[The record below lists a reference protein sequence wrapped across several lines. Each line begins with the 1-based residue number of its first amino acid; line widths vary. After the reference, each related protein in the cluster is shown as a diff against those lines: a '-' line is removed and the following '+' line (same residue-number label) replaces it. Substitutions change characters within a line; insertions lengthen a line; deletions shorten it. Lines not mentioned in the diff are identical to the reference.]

1 MVGDTMSFWESIKN
15 KETVVLSDDAIDLL
29 SDTLLEI
36 KKIYQED
43 LERMPTVAELEALIL
58 KALQLDSNINEQLGE
73 MEIVDVNFK
82 LKKKRKTPNI
92 EPGIVFAIPLKE
104 IEKYAYGL
112 VVKGKG
118 LKDDIYIQYFDIF
131 TNEILDIKNF
141 SNQFEKLFVL
151 YTINSGIY
159 GIVNK
164 EWRIIGKLS
173 KGKFNPEEYELPDF
187 VFYNGKEYFVSRG
200 DANTP
205 IAELEPIS
213 KEEGEKIK
221 NPIGLIGS
229 NNIVEM
235 LINSYYEKQN
245 QKCI

>member
-1 MVGDTMSFWESIKN
+1 MVGDCMSFWESIKN
-15 KETVVLSDDAIDLL
+15 KETIILSDDAIDLL

-36 KKIYQED
+36 KKIYEED
-43 LERMPTVAELEALIL
+43 LERKPTVVELEALIME
-58 KALQLDSNINEQLGE
+58 AMQLDSNIAEQLEE
-73 MEIVDVNFK
+73 MEISDVKFK
-82 LKKKRKTPNI
+82 LKKRKKVPNI

-112 VVKGKG
+112 VVKGEG

-141 SNQFEKLFVL
+141 SNQFEKLSVL

-164 EWRIIGKLS
+164 EWKIIRKLS
-173 KGKFNPEEYELPDF
+173 KRKFNPEEYELPDF

-235 LINSYYEKQN
+235 LVKSYYEKQTR
-245 QKCI
+245 K

>member
-1 MVGDTMSFWESIKN
+1 MFLSLDPGDA
-15 KETVVLSDDAIDLL
+15 DDILTQNGYADVNNNPVMLVDPDGHLPWLLINAGFAAYEAYKAYDLL

-118 LKDDIYIQYFDIF
+118 LKDDIYIQPV
-131 TNEILDIKNF
+131 
-141 SNQFEKLFVL
+141 VL
-151 YTINSGIY
+151 
-159 GIVNK
+159 V
-164 EWRIIGKLS
+164 
-173 KGKFNPEEYELPDF
+173 EL
-187 VFYNGKEYFVSRG
+187 
-200 DANTP
+200 
-205 IAELEPIS
+205 
-213 KEEGEKIK
+213 
-221 NPIGLIGS
+221 
-229 NNIVEM
+229 
-235 LINSYYEKQN
+235 
-245 QKCI
+245 